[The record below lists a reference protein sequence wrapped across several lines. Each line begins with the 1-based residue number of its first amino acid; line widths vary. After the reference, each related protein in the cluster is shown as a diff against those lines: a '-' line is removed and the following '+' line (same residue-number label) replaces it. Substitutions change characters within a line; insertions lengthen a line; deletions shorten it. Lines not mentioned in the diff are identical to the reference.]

1 MHVGDLLGSFLAIL
15 LVFEVPFGDVVIC
28 KSPFKYQQ
36 CICTRKFT
44 CSVILRSFDACFHFR
59 QNDCVFLSP
68 CHWNQR
74 QYGLSLPKCT
84 TFGNSPLPL
93 GIALDRIAVRRH
105 GSWSQNKSSCFLL
118 YPSPY
123 DAANPNFFSH
133 RWYQCRLSNSPVYM
147 CVISEN
153 HTVLLLVLFC
163 NLQTKYQGVEVLFIF
178 VASVHFTSSCR

>member
-1 MHVGDLLGSFLAIL
+1 MHLHKKVHLLCYLKIFWCLFSFQAKWLCL
-15 LVFEVPFGDVVIC
+15 L
-28 KSPFKYQQ
+28 
-36 CICTRKFT
+36 
-44 CSVILRSFDACFHFR
+44 
-59 QNDCVFLSP
+59 LSP

-93 GIALDRIAVRRH
+93 GIALDRIAVRCH

-178 VASVHFTSSCR
+178 VASVHFTSSCRWVRMRAYMLLHPKPDFTQGSLGSSVP